1 MASLRNTPCPC
12 GSGKKFKNCCDKK
25 SESVILRLKNRFSPF
40 SLESVAGMIAALMAF
55 PENHA
60 QTYRLKIAMQAAIL
74 TKSQSVIDIPAAEL
88 KTILLQELPSDGQI
102 GKLEDPQEA
111 LFTTLV
117 TTHGGNFIVYP
128 EVFLDETV
136 CLKNMLDSLF
146 ARENSLPTRYLEQIM
161 DAFFLLLN
169 ISTKVAENLGHT
181 RYMSSPERHGQE
193 IYIPDV
199 FEWHNHMQALWLTP
213 QKTCETLLEIFSC
226 NVDGENL
233 IQESHEKSPL
243 HTKPFIKIGNRILI
257 ASIHNICSALISFI
271 IKKTSE
277 YNSASEFTSL
287 YKKTIK
293 QKVSEYLHQMG
304 FGFIPDIPMP
314 NQENSLYDLDGIFQ
328 FDSNKFSYVRIIID
342 EFNAYQTYHYSL
354 ENKIFD
360 SKKLIER
367 ASQIIN
373 TEIVK
378 LGADSEVLILSIYA
392 GCGREFRPLAKNN
405 QVPEIALRLSELETL
420 MLSGDISS
428 LSLWKFHLAEK
439 DIPEE
444 TQIRS
449 FGFLDKYAFYKEY
462 NSSFYF
468 SDRDHIGVHTIFP
481 GYANLF
487 RQKTYLKKD
496 IHFRI
501 LKDELLIE
509 TIRRHQSPKIPIYK
523 PTARELNPRRAV
535 VINKKTIWIKP
546 TIIKQANIDGYY
558 HSIMEACAYWIWQSA
573 PVFRDLL
580 TSIPD
585 QAINLEIDFQH
596 PFAIKTLEIE
606 MISSEQVLKDFQV
619 GIDGKSPW
627 LSIPDSWFNLVQL
640 EDNQADRTL
649 LIATLSAL
657 FLLLPKDQRPNKQ
670 SVEKITDQYAPLGS
684 KTMLH
689 KYSQTEG
696 VFLDSSNLP
705 TARIESEPEISLILN
720 NLVHKAGIK
729 LPVGEITDIK
739 LKNQISNQIV
749 SYFFSEVQRLIR
761 LFPTEDLLM
770 EILELN
776 EAVWQKK
783 QSDAAKLPALLSCF
797 ENIEITRDELIEK
810 SMQLETAATAHRS
823 LIEFIISTPSS
834 GNKKV
839 NDQDTD
845 MMLALSKEITSW
857 GMLSDDLDSGLN
869 DIALGILES
878 GRIGTG
884 KYFNNQILRPYAEKK
899 RNEHIEQ
906 RIAEY
911 GNKEDNETREDLEQ
925 QNLDTIYLAEFG
937 ITKTDLNSIVFY
949 LHLLNLESKQAIMQI
964 EYKALVKDLAKEL
977 ELEEKIIK
985 NGLAVFC
992 LENRKFW
999 NKIQAEF
1006 DKTDIYPWRYNRR
1019 LSYLRRPLI
1028 KLKQKEITAIYYG
1041 HRQLILSFQYLE
1053 DSIATGR
1060 YRAVS
1065 TEMKTHIG
1073 KILKKRGDDFNNE
1086 IFTWLKKQ
1094 LSSKRYLVYKG
1105 VKLNKIS
1112 KVRLEDNLGDVDLL
1126 IIEKSR
1132 KLFILVECKNV
1143 NAARTSVEFVSELNR
1158 FEGDWIEKHLKRHR
1172 WGIKNGDV
1180 LRDYYKLNQADSYQ
1194 VISIFVTNEV
1204 IPYSYIRKQYK
1215 DLLFR
1220 DFEEMKRTSDLEAY
1234 FDTIISENT
1243 SSTEK

>member
-1 MASLRNTPCPC
+1 MTSLRNIPCPC
-12 GSGKKFKNCCDKK
+12 GSGKKLKYCCDRK

-74 TKSQSVIDIPAAEL
+74 TNSHSVVDISAAEL
-88 KTILLQELPSDGQI
+88 KTILLQELPSNGQI

-111 LFTTLV
+111 LFTTLIS
-117 TTHGGNFIVYP
+117 THGGNFIVYP
-128 EVFLDETV
+128 EVFLDESV
-136 CLKNMLDSLF
+136 CLKNMLDSVF
-146 ARENSLPTRYLEQIM
+146 ARENSLPTKYLEQIL

-169 ISTKVAENLGHT
+169 ISTKAAEHLGHT

-213 QKTCETLLEIFSC
+213 KKNFETLFGIFSC
-226 NVDGENL
+226 TVDDENL
-233 IQESHEKSPL
+233 LQDLHEKSPL
-243 HTKPFIKIGNRILI
+243 HTKPFIKIGNKILI

-277 YNSASEFTSL
+277 HNLVSEFTSL
-287 YKKTIK
+287 YRKTIK
-293 QKVSEYLHQMG
+293 QKVYEYLHQMG

-314 NQENSLYDLDGIFQ
+314 KRENSLYDLDGIFQ
-328 FDSNKFSYVRIIID
+328 FDSDKFTYVRIIID
-342 EFNAYQTYHYSL
+342 EFNAYQPYHYSL
-354 ENKIFD
+354 ENRIFD
-360 SKKLIER
+360 PKKLIER

-378 LGADSEVLILSIYA
+378 LGDNCETLILSIYA
-392 GCGREFRPLAKNN
+392 GCGREFTPLAKNN

-420 MLSGDISS
+420 MLSGDIDS

-449 FGFLDKYAFYKEY
+449 FGFLDKYVFYKEY

-468 SDRDHIGVHTIFP
+468 SDRDQKGVHTIFP

-501 LKDELLIE
+501 LKDDLLIE
-509 TIRRHQSPKIPIYK
+509 TKRRHHSPKIPIYK

-535 VINKKTIWIKP
+535 VINKKTIWVKP
-546 TIIKQANIDGYY
+546 TIVKKASIDAYY
-558 HSIMEACAYWIWQSA
+558 LSIMEACAYWIWQSA
-573 PVFRDLL
+573 PVFKNLL
-580 TSIPD
+580 ASIPD
-585 QAINLEIDFQH
+585 QSINLEIDFQN
-596 PFAIKTLEIE
+596 PFAIRNLEIE

-619 GIDGKSPW
+619 GIDEKSPW

-649 LIATLSAL
+649 LIATLAAL
-657 FLLLPKDQRPNKQ
+657 FLLLPKDQRPNKH
-670 SVEKITDQYAPLGS
+670 SIEEIVDEYAPLGS

-696 VFLDSSNLP
+696 VFLDSSNLA
-705 TARIESEPEISLILN
+705 TARIESEPEISIILN

-729 LPVGEITDIK
+729 LPVGAITDIK
-739 LKNQISNQIV
+739 LKNQISNRIV

-770 EILELN
+770 EILALN
-776 EAVWQKK
+776 EAIWQKK

-797 ENIEITRDELIEK
+797 ENIEITREELIEK
-810 SMQLETAATAHRS
+810 SMQLETAAIAHRS

-906 RIAEY
+906 RIDEY
-911 GNKEDNETREDLEQ
+911 GNKEDNETTAGLEQ
-925 QNLDTIYLAEFG
+925 QTLDQIYLSEFG
-937 ITKTDLNSIVFY
+937 ITKTDLNAVVFH
-949 LHLLNLESKQAIMQI
+949 LHLLNLESKQPIMQI
-964 EYKALVKDLAKEL
+964 EYKALAKDLSKEL
-977 ELEEKIIK
+977 DLEEKIIE
-985 NGLAVFC
+985 NGLAIFC
-992 LENRKFW
+992 LENRKSW
-999 NKIQAEF
+999 DKIPAEF
-1006 DKTDIYPWRYNRR
+1006 DKTDIYPWRYNRK

-1028 KLKQKEITAIYYG
+1028 RMKQKETTGIYYG

-1053 DSIATGR
+1053 DLIATGR
-1060 YRAVS
+1060 YQAVS

-1073 KILKKRGDDFNNE
+1073 KMLKKRGDDFNNE
-1086 IFTWLKKQ
+1086 IFTWLKKH

-1126 IIEKSR
+1126 IIDKSR
-1132 KLFILVECKNV
+1132 KLFISVECKNV
-1143 NAARTSVEFVSELNR
+1143 NAARTSNEFVSELNR

-1172 WGIKNGDV
+1172 WASKNVDV
-1180 LRDYYKLNQADSYQ
+1180 LRDYYILNQADSYQ
-1194 VISIFVTNEV
+1194 VMSIFVTSEV

-1215 DLLFR
+1215 ELLFK
-1220 DFEEMKRTSDLEAY
+1220 DFEEMKRASNVETY
-1234 FDTIISENT
+1234 FDAIISENT
-1243 SSTEK
+1243 SYTEK